1 MKKTLLLC
9 VAIMQLTQL
18 TAMEQQEIQ
27 CLVQHRTGQMKL
39 QYEARLQAARQENTN
54 QIVLLRQ
61 QDIELQQLRARLA
74 EFEKTQSSNQQQNRL
89 VSLAKWMMYEHY
101 AQMAVAVVVGFAGGM
116 WWSSGQPK
124 NEKKQDQK

>member
-1 MKKTLLLC
+1 MKRILLLC
-9 VAIMQLTQL
+9 ITQLTQL

-27 CLVQHRTGQMKL
+27 RLVQHRMGQMKV
-39 QYEARLQAARQENTN
+39 QYEARLQAARQEHTN

-74 EFEKTQSSNQQQNRL
+74 EFEKTQGNNSQQNRF
-89 VSLAKWMMYEHY
+89 VSLAQWMMYEHY
-101 AQMAVAVVVGFAGGM
+101 AQLAVAVVVGFAGGI